1 MSLQD
6 ILMERAA
13 LHFQNEL
20 GPTSGGTPSDLF
32 AFIAETIKEE
42 RAKKLAEEERKTNL
56 KNSFEQ
62 INQLQNANK
71 DRLETNISYNMDK
84 TGTLIPSVNISQK
97 KVPTSAELLKE
108 KREQRLA
115 DQYALNNA
123 TKLRQEFINR
133 NEVKDYVTVSTNVR
147 AMEGLLEKALTDKS
161 KDNYVAVDQGLITMY
176 NKLTDPQSVV
186 RESEYARTP
195 ENLPVVNR
203 ITGAI
208 DKLKKG
214 GAGLT
219 NDDRKALVEGAK
231 IILKERGAQYNTA
244 LNEYTDL
251 ATQYALD
258 PSLVT
263 RGMKPH
269 EEMRT
274 FNTPEEA
281 DASGL
286 PKGTVVMVG
295 GRRYEI

>member
-32 AFIAETIKEE
+32 AFIAETVKEE
-42 RAKKLAEEERKTNL
+42 REKKLAEEERRANL

-62 INQLQNANK
+62 INQLQNSNK

-84 TGTLIPSVNISQK
+84 TGTLIPSVNVSQK
-97 KVPTSAELLKE
+97 KVKSEADLLKE
-108 KREQRLA
+108 KREQRLT

-147 AMEGLLEKALTDKS
+147 AMEGLLQKALTDKT

-251 ATQYALD
+251 ATQYELD
-258 PSLVT
+258 PSMVT